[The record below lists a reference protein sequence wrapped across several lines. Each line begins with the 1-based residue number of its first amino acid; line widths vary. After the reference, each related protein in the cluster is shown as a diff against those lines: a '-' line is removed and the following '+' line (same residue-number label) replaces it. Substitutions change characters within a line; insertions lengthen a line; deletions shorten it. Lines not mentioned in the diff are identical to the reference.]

1 MILVVEVIIIVWMK
15 ETDGIK
21 ILKNKMIKVV
31 IMRNMIHQIYKM
43 KLFKNRNNLF
53 KINKKLVIKRAKTRN
68 KLIIIKTKT
77 IIIVKIIQIF
87 RGIKTNQRNRK
98 IRRG

>member
-1 MILVVEVIIIVWMK
+1 MIEVLIITMIIMILVVEVIIIVWMK

-77 IIIVKIIQIF
+77 IIIVKII
-87 RGIKTNQRNRK
+87 
-98 IRRG
+98 